1 MTISIVQK
9 TVGIFL
15 VLGLCIACATNN
27 DKPDLPYAAFLQAD
41 DLPDMFMA
49 ALPGVR
55 AKPLAGDM
63 RTRSASNR
71 IDLPGKWS
79 GTTGG
84 LPGKSL
90 EIYVLS
96 GQLKLSDFT
105 LDSSGYA
112 YVPPGSLGFR
122 LSTEG
127 GARILYFVD
136 DVDASSVIRAPLIVD
151 GDQLEWQQSAPG
163 QWTRELRHDPGS
175 GATSWLLK
183 IDAGASMP
191 WQRSSVI
198 REGYLISGQYRHSEC
213 FDGEPHTGEYLP
225 GGYFHRPPD
234 TVNGG
239 PDASAATQTIWFLR
253 QLSLGFTQVA
263 TSCDVAE

>member
-1 MTISIVQK
+1 MALS
-9 TVGIFL
+9 
-15 VLGLCIACATNN
+15 LCVACASSN
-27 DKPDLPYAAFLQAD
+27 DKPDLPYAAFVQAD

-84 LPGKSL
+84 SPGKSL

-96 GQLKLSDFT
+96 GQLKLSEFM
-105 LDSSGYA
+105 LDSGGYA

-136 DVDASSVIRAPLIVD
+136 DVDANSVIRAPLILD
-151 GDQLEWQQSAPG
+151 SDQLEWQQSAPG

-175 GATSWLLK
+175 GARSWLLR
-183 IDAGASMP
+183 IDAGASIP
-191 WQRSSVI
+191 WQSSSAN

-213 FDGEPHTGEYLP
+213 FEGEPQTGEYLP
-225 GGYFHRPPD
+225 GGYFHRPAD

-239 PDASAATQTIWFLR
+239 PDASATIQTIWFLR
-253 QLSLGFTQVA
+253 QRSPASTQLTSACVVA
-263 TSCDVAE
+263 N